1 LLRKRK
7 RRPEPEQEM
16 ADYNIYRFR
25 NVLLGEQ
32 STFMIITYKQ
42 KNTGDT
48 KYFHKNLGK
57 SRNKLMENIITMT
70 IPNVTLKNKLIPNF
84 FGIFSK

>member
-1 LLRKRK
+1 
-7 RRPEPEQEM
+7 M

-32 STFMIITYKQ
+32 TTFMIITYKQ

-48 KYFHKNLGK
+48 KYFIKISENLEI
-57 SRNKLMENIITMT
+57 N
-70 IPNVTLKNKLIPNF
+70 
-84 FGIFSK
+84 

>member
-1 LLRKRK
+1 
-7 RRPEPEQEM
+7 M

-25 NVLLGEQ
+25 NVMLGEQ

-48 KYFHKNLGK
+48 KYFMKNLGK
-57 SRNKLMENIITMT
+57 SRNKLLGNIISMN
-70 IPNVTLKNKLIPNF
+70 IPNVTLKN
-84 FGIFSK
+84 